1 MRAVSILRQRL
12 AKSLV
17 QIHAKRH
24 AALWRAVT
32 GLVVGGRLWLTGLGR
47 SLPGT
52 ARKKHQIKAI
62 DRLLG
67 NRRLHAEQLDIYRA
81 VTRLLLA
88 PYSRPVILVDWTPV
102 GTKHHALVASVP
114 IGGRA
119 LPLYQEVHPEKNQ
132 GKLRLHKQFLRRFHS
147 LLPEGC
153 RPIVVT
159 DAGFR
164 SSWFDAVLKHGWD
177 FVGRVRHRSYV
188 SEPSGDWVLAKTLHS
203 KAGLRARDL
212 GWRLLTR
219 ANPQRR
225 RFVIVR
231 KRRRPGPKV
240 SKGLHSARDEKCR
253 RREQEPWLLATS
265 LEDEYSARQI
275 VVCYRKRMQIEET
288 FRDEKNPR
296 FGWSFGY
303 ARSRSCRRYEVLLLL
318 ATLGMLAMV
327 VLGQVA
333 EAKGIHRGY
342 QANTIS
348 SRRVLSFFVLA
359 KLLVESGD
367 DKQVPHEALS
377 NQMQELRRLTSE
389 GLRGELK

>member
-12 AKSLV
+12 AKSLE
-17 QIHAKRH
+17 QIHAKRLG
-24 AALWRAVT
+24 AIWRAVT

-52 ARKKHQIKAI
+52 ARKKHLIKAI

-88 PYSRPVILVDWTPV
+88 PHSRPVILVDWTPV

-119 LPLYQEVHPEKNQ
+119 LPLLQEVHPEKNQ
-132 GKLRLHKQFLRRFHS
+132 GKHRVHEKFLRRLRT

-164 SSWFDAVLKHGWD
+164 SNWFDAVLKRGWD
-177 FVGRVRHRSYV
+177 FVGRVRHHTYV

-203 KAGLRARDL
+203 KASPRARDL
-212 GWRLLTR
+212 GWRFLTR
-219 ANPQRR
+219 TNPRQR

-231 KRRRPGPKV
+231 KRRRPGPKK
-240 SKGLHSARDEKCR
+240 SKGLHSAKDEKCR
-253 RREQEPWLLATS
+253 RRAQEPWLLATS
-265 LEDEYSARQI
+265 LGDEYAAHQI
-275 VVCYRKRMQIEET
+275 DACYQLRMQIEET

-296 FGWSFGY
+296 FGWCFGY
-303 ARSRSCRRYEVLLLL
+303 ARSKSCRRYEVLLLL

-327 VLGQVA
+327 VLGRAA

-359 KLLVESGD
+359 KHAVEFGD
-367 DKQVPHEALS
+367 DTQVSRRALS
-377 NQMQELRRLTSE
+377 DQIQKLRTLTSG
-389 GLRGELK
+389 GLV

>member
-1 MRAVSILRQRL
+1 L
-12 AKSLV
+12 
-17 QIHAKRH
+17 
-24 AALWRAVT
+24 
-32 GLVVGGRLWLTGLGR
+32 
-47 SLPGT
+47 
-52 ARKKHQIKAI
+52 
-62 DRLLG
+62 
-67 NRRLHAEQLDIYRA
+67 
-81 VTRLLLA
+81 
-88 PYSRPVILVDWTPV
+88 

-132 GKLRLHKQFLRRFHS
+132 GKHRIHQRFLRRFHS

-164 SSWFDAVLKHGWD
+164 SNWFDAVLRQGWD
-177 FVGRVRHRSYV
+177 YVGRVRHRSCV
-188 SEPSGDWVLAKTLHS
+188 SEPSGDWVPAKALHS

-212 GWRLLTR
+212 GWRLLTKT
-219 ANPQRR
+219 NSQRR

-231 KRRRPGPKV
+231 KRRRPGPKT

-253 RREQEPWLLATS
+253 KREQEPWLLATS
-265 LEDEYSARQI
+265 LEDEYEAHQ
-275 VVCYRKRMQIEET
+275 VVACYRLRMQIEET

-303 ARSRSCRRYEVLLLL
+303 ARSKSCRRYEVLLLL

-327 VLGQVA
+327 MLGRAA
-333 EAKGIHRGY
+333 EARGLHRGY
-342 QANTIS
+342 QGNTIR

-359 KLLVESGD
+359 KLAVENGD
-367 DKQVPHEALS
+367 DKLVPWTALTV
-377 NQMQELRRLTSE
+377 QMQKLRRLTSDGPRE
-389 GLRGELK
+389 IKK